1 MSQFTCGMIDYVS
14 IHRNQQMHQLYVS
27 CKLVIDATNISV
39 CSAQALPDS
48 CGVGIIGTIGFET
61 QRWELESYYCY

>member
-14 IHRNQQMHQLYVS
+14 IHRNQQMHILYVS

-39 CSAQALPDS
+39 CSAQDLSDS
-48 CGVGIIGTIGFET
+48 CGVGIIDTVGFET